1 MGPAAVAGRNGENS
15 SEAGLGRLHAV
26 HAQPL
31 SRVQLLVTVWTGPR
45 QAPLPTGLSWQEYW
59 SGLPF
64 PPPED
69 LLDPGIKLLSPVAP
83 AMQADS
89 LPLRHL
95 GNPKLHAKTRLYQHW
110 FKL

>member
-1 MGPAAVAGRNGENS
+1 MVTSVFVRACSLFSHVPLFDLWTVA
-15 SEAGLGRLHAV
+15 
-26 HAQPL
+26 
-31 SRVQLLVTVWTGPR
+31 R
-45 QAPLPTGLSWQEYW
+45 QAPLSMGFPTEEYW